1 MAYKVERVKVVID
14 CQDGVTKLGEAVPPY
29 EIPLLLS
36 EFGAE
41 GIEVMDLTGGY
52 FEVED
57 LTGEVDRL
65 SQKYGE
71 GVVRNVFGHSPLP
84 AIQKAIEQV
93 MEKQEAT
100 NGSKNTRKSKDRVSS
115 AAGV

>member
-1 MAYKVERVKVVID
+1 MAYKVERVKVMID
-14 CQDGVTKLGEAVPPY
+14 GQDGVTKLGEAVPPY

-57 LTGEVDRL
+57 LTDEVDRL
-65 SQKYGE
+65 FQKYGE
-71 GVVRNVFGHSPLP
+71 GVVWNVFGHSPLP

-100 NGSKNTRKSKDRVSS
+100 NGSKNTRKSKDRVST